1 MTTTTRRKRT
11 LSPEELAAGG
21 TPHVAATA
29 GTAPDGAIGGDQVLS
44 AARNRA
50 ETGQT
55 APTVVPEG
63 YGEVTGTGIETTGDV
78 GATMP
83 GAPTILDGGEGTG
96 GGGTTYSDDAVMPDE
111 NGEGGVTGEMAPYQ
125 SMDDL
130 FEQYA
135 RDSFAEVDTSEEEAQ
150 MQAQQDRLL
159 GRGLVDTRARM
170 GEAGFAAGG
179 LDVALE
185 NTARAE
191 AAEQLGLHISG
202 IRDREG
208 EQRRQAIEGAMG
220 LDIEKQ
226 SSARQDAI
234 LKAQMEALAALMDQN
249 GEAPP
254 DGGGEGGGD
263 DLGTSINEGIN
274 AIGEGAA
281 DLLGRGEGA
290 REQQAQEGALHTPGV
305 PEGANVVEYPEDAR
319 ENREAQLE
327 ASGYS
332 WETVTDDGVT
342 VYRNDKGERL
352 YVRWS

>member
-1 MTTTTRRKRT
+1 MTTTRRRRT
-11 LSPEELAAGG
+11 LAEEMADDG

-29 GTAPDGAIGGDQVLS
+29 GTAPAGAIGGDQVLD

-55 APTVVPEG
+55 APTPVPEG

-83 GAPTILDGGEGTG
+83 EAPTILDGGEGTG
-96 GGGTTYSDDAVMPDE
+96 GGGTTYSDDATVGAE
-111 NGEGGVTGEMAPYQ
+111 GEEGATGEMAPYQ

-135 RDSFAEVDTSEEEAQ
+135 RDSFGEVDTSEEEAQ

-191 AAEQLGLHISG
+191 AAEQLGLDISN

-208 EQRRQAIEGAMG
+208 EQRRGAIEGAMG
-220 LDIEKQ
+220 IDLDKQ
-226 SSARQDAI
+226 SGARQDAI
-234 LKAQMEALAALMDQN
+234 LKAQMDALNRLMQEG
-249 GEAPP
+249 GEAGAPRSTTVT
-254 DGGGEGGGD
+254 DVTTGD
-263 DLGTSINEGIN
+263 DVNVE
-274 AIGEGAA
+274 EQ
-281 DLLGRGEGA
+281 RGEGFA
-290 REQQAQEGALHTPGV
+290 HTVDDAVAGGDMKYANSVEDDWEQVGTDVNGNTIWKAPDGQVYKVPKGRE
-305 PEGANVVEYPEDAR
+305 
-319 ENREAQLE
+319 
-327 ASGYS
+327 
-332 WETVTDDGVT
+332 
-342 VYRNDKGERL
+342 
-352 YVRWS
+352 